1 MSFVRDTETE
11 RVLRSYLDP
20 ILVVAGLNP
29 SDVQTHII
37 NDPQINAA
45 VSEGQNMFLNTGLFM
60 ELDTPGQLKGVL
72 AHETGHMAG
81 GDLIRLAA
89 GMRAATI
96 PMLLSVVAGIA
107 VVAVSGSPEAAQA
120 IIIGGQSIAMAD
132 FLAFTR
138 SQEAVADQ
146 AALRY
151 LTATQQ
157 SGLGMLEVFRRFQ
170 QNEILSDRYRNRFA
184 LSHPTA
190 GDRLVNLQNL
200 VVNSPYY
207 EKQDSPED
215 QYEYDMVRAKLRGYT
230 ERPDIVFRRYP
241 VSDTSKPARYA
252 RTMAYFRTPDL
263 GMALSE
269 IGSLLAEEPD
279 NPYFLE
285 VYGEVHVQMGQVEKG
300 IGPYR
305 RAVEILPDAPLIRMA
320 FAAAMLGTEDPK
332 YLDETIK
339 QLETALEQ
347 EGDYALS
354 WYHLAQA
361 YARAGQTSQA
371 QLATAERFFSVGSY
385 PQAMQFA
392 FRAQRQLPRGS
403 THWQRASDI
412 MAIAQTRLTDRH

>member
-37 NDPQINAA
+37 NDPQTNAA
-45 VSEGQNMFLNTGLFM
+45 VSEGQNMFLNTGMFM

-107 VVAVSGSPEAAQA
+107 VVAVSGSPQAAQA
-120 IIIGGQSIAMAD
+120 IIIGGQSMAMAD

-170 QNEILSDRYRNRFA
+170 QNEMLSDRYRNRFA
-184 LSHPTA
+184 LSHPMA

-241 VSDTSKPARYA
+241 LSDTSKPARYA

-279 NPYFLE
+279 NTYFCE
-285 VYGEVHVQMGQVEKG
+285 VYG
-300 IGPYR
+300 
-305 RAVEILPDAPLIRMA
+305 
-320 FAAAMLGTEDPK
+320 
-332 YLDETIK
+332 
-339 QLETALEQ
+339 
-347 EGDYALS
+347 
-354 WYHLAQA
+354 
-361 YARAGQTSQA
+361 
-371 QLATAERFFSVGSY
+371 
-385 PQAMQFA
+385 
-392 FRAQRQLPRGS
+392 
-403 THWQRASDI
+403 
-412 MAIAQTRLTDRH
+412 